1 MSEERARFCL
11 ILSPLTTTLY
21 IFSEFLLTPLLRF
34 TLVYNPLLG
43 LSFVAVYWAIGLYHA
58 YSVWLTTYKSFEIWH
73 LTKGL
78 PYPGRPSSQTDYNC
92 HRTILL
98 SPTIQYRY
106 HMNLTNEVNIIH
118 VIIFKIIRSHW
129 FLSILPVFP
138 FLYFPSFFRTKST
151 NCPLTFSVLLFFN
164 EQIYFVN
171 TFKGQFSITDLL
183 RISSFTRA
191 NSESNMWG
199 LVRQKTREKGKAQYV
214 QYEREHW
221 VTDE

>member
-1 MSEERARFCL
+1 MSKERARFCL
-11 ILSPLTTTLY
+11 ILSPLTSTLY

-138 FLYFPSFFRTKST
+138 LLYFPSFFGQ
-151 NCPLTFSVLLFFN
+151 NPQIVLLHSLFCYSLMN
-164 EQIYFVN
+164 KYIL
-171 TFKGQFSITDLL
+171 SILS
-183 RISSFTRA
+183 RVSFL
-191 NSESNMWG
+191 S
-199 LVRQKTREKGKAQYV
+199 LIF
-214 QYEREHW
+214 
-221 VTDE
+221 